1 MTNPDEQPK
10 VEAKPV
16 PAVAPKN
23 PPIPPKK
30 GWRNFGGQDQQK
42 FKPIRSGAVR
52 FIQARRAPGK

>member
-10 VEAKPV
+10 VEATPT
-16 PAVAPKN
+16 PATAPKA

-30 GWRNFGGQDQQK
+30 GWRNFGGQDQHK
-42 FKPIRSGAVR
+42 FKPTRSAQVR